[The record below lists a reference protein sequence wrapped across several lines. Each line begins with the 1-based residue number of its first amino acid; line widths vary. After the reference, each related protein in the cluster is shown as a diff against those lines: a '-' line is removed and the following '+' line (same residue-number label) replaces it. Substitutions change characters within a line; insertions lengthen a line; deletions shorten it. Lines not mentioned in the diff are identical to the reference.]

1 MTCNNIQVNIKDQSN
16 LLMSNRIFIPIQN
29 KKTNRLST
37 CKFINRYRITR
48 HLLHSGTLPLH
59 FIAKSTLR
67 NHSKMHSMILSI
79 HRTYH
84 KPKMTKSPIRRNRHR
99 SKYNT
104 LPTTRSIIRS
114 LLSHEY
120 NRAVCIRQKLRS
132 GRRFIVYEQNFLN
145 DAVLCWIYIFLL

>member
-1 MTCNNIQVNIKDQSN
+1 MTCNNIRINIKVQSN
-16 LLMSNRIFIPIQN
+16 LLMRNRIFIPIHN

-37 CKFINRYRITR
+37 CKFISRYRMIR

-59 FIAKSTLR
+59 FIAKS
-67 NHSKMHSMILSI
+67 NHSRMHSMILSI

-104 LPTTRSIIRS
+104 LPTTRSNIS
-114 LLSHEY
+114 CLLSHEY
-120 NRAVCIRQKLRS
+120 NRAVCITQKLRS
-132 GRRFIVYEQNFLN
+132 GKRFVVYEQNFLN
-145 DAVLCWIYIFLL
+145 DAVLC